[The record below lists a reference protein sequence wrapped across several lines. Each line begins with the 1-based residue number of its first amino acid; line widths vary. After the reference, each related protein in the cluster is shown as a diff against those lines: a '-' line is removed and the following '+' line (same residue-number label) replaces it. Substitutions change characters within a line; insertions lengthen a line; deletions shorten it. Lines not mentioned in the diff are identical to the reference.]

1 MDLTYKVT
9 LQLRPAEVRELEAEA
24 AYFRDRAVRAEDW
37 LAAHSEGKS
46 SKHFFRKRKPNIHP
60 ETEIVVR
67 FTETVMNVSCGAD
80 HE

>member
-37 LAAHSEGKS
+37 LAAHSEGS
-46 SKHFFRKRKPNIHP
+46 RANIFSGKGSP
-60 ETEIVVR
+60 TS
-67 FTETVMNVSCGAD
+67 TPKQK
-80 HE
+80 